1 MKEIWNRTFTGIIY
15 VSILISS
22 LFIDQYIFYT
32 LVSIACY
39 IVIYEFQ
46 KFQESLQLRLFTLF
60 PIFLYFGVVSPP
72 HEVFVWILVISALL
86 TNLLL
91 GIELITKKELSFPNF
106 MVFVIS
112 AFYIVGSLNVLAALP
127 SILGAYEPKIVL
139 GFLLIVWT
147 SDSFAYFVGKGLGK
161 TPLFKSVSPKKTI
174 EGFVGGLIASLVIG
188 WFLYDFL
195 AVFSQIEW
203 MLIALVTCVTGTLGD
218 LVQSKYKR
226 AAGVK
231 DSGTWMPGHGG
242 LFDRMDS
249 IIFAAPFVFFTIKI
263 IKYVS

>member
-1 MKEIWNRTFTGIIY
+1 MNEIWNRTITGIVY

-22 LFIDQYIFYT
+22 LFIDEYIFYT

-46 KFQESLQLRLFTLF
+46 KLQESLQMRLFTLF
-60 PIFLYFGVVSPP
+60 PIFLYFGVVSPL
-72 HEVFVWILVISALL
+72 HEVFTWILATSALL

-91 GIELITKKELSFPNF
+91 GVELISKKELSFPNF
-106 MVFVIS
+106 LVFIIS
-112 AFYIVGSLNVLAALP
+112 AFYIVGSLTILAAIP
-127 SILGAYEPKIVL
+127 TIMGSYEPKIVL
-139 GFLLIVWT
+139 GFLLIIWM
-147 SDSFAYFVGKGLGK
+147 SDSFAYFVGKGMGK
-161 TPLFKSVSPKKTI
+161 TPLFISVSPKKTI
-174 EGFVGGLIASLVIG
+174 EGFAGGLIASLILG
-188 WFLYDFL
+188 WFLSDL
-195 AVFSQIEW
+195 LGVFMQSEW
-203 MLIALVTCVTGTLGD
+203 VIIALVTCVTGTLGD

-263 IKYVS
+263 IEYVS

>member
-1 MKEIWNRTFTGIIY
+1 MKEIWNRTITGIVY
-15 VSILISS
+15 VSILIFS
-22 LFIDQYIFYT
+22 LFVDQYIFYT

-46 KFQESLQLRLFTLF
+46 KLQETLQLRLFTLF
-60 PIFLYFGVVSPP
+60 PIFLYFGVVEPP
-72 HEVFVWILVISALL
+72 HEIFTWILIASALL

-106 MVFVIS
+106 LVFIIS
-112 AFYIVGSLNVLAALP
+112 AFYIVGSLTVLAALP
-127 SILGAYEPKIVL
+127 TIKGDYEPKIVL
-139 GFLLIVWT
+139 GFLLVIWT
-147 SDSFAYFVGKGLGK
+147 SDSFAYFVGKGFGK
-161 TPLFKSVSPKKTI
+161 TPLFISVSPKKTI
-174 EGFVGGLIASLVIG
+174 EGFAGGLIASLVLG
-188 WFLYDFL
+188 WYLFDFL
-195 AVFSQIEW
+195 GVFSQVEW
-203 MLIALVTCVTGTLGD
+203 TIIALITCITGTLGD

-263 IKYVS
+263 IEYVS